1 MDARAVILQAHR
13 VAHYY
18 NMVVLG
24 YKGCETTQVYLGV
37 LDTTTWSD
45 SQEFQDNVA
54 AIKDLVTHR
63 VWLAR
68 ELAMGLDVPAGTG
81 LEGEEIVF
89 VGPHIKAI
97 NFGACGGLYILF

>member
-68 ELAMGLDVPAGTG
+68 ELAMVRSHSHSRLLLSTRPLRQCTRQ
-81 LEGEEIVF
+81 
-89 VGPHIKAI
+89 
-97 NFGACGGLYILF
+97 